1 MIERRKLMGGHYAAE
16 LEAPEV
22 YRARRQRVVEGLG
35 ERGVAVLL
43 GASDTRSYGDVGT
56 FRQDPSF
63 FYLTGVEIPN
73 AALAF
78 SRDRDELYLP
88 ARRPA
93 LEAWLG
99 PKFGPGEEAA
109 QALGFGAVKDV
120 HATEVVVE
128 ARGRPVPG
136 FEEVLADLVA
146 SGCELWMPFP
156 PPSLAAP
163 VTREQDLV
171 LRLRQKLSN
180 VVVHDLT
187 PVLTHMRLRKEA
199 GEVALLEKAV
209 TITAEA
215 VRAAASILQ
224 PGVSEAALEGAAY
237 ATLRHLGAEGW
248 SFPPIVGS
256 GFAGCVLHYD
266 QNIGLCQEGELVVVD
281 LGARYGYY
289 CGDLTRTFPV
299 SGRFTPRQA
308 ALYDAVL
315 DAYNS
320 AVALLRPGVKIA
332 DLRHAAYE
340 SLKASGLSGPSG
352 VPVSEYFIHGL
363 GHFLGL
369 EAHDVGG
376 EGPVLEPGMV
386 LTVEPGIYIS
396 EEGIGIRIEDDY
408 VITETG
414 ARCLTPSW
422 LPREREAVEA
432 LVGPEN
438 GR

>member
-1 MIERRKLMGGHYAAE
+1 MIDRRRLLGGHYAAE
-16 LEAPEV
+16 LEGPEA
-22 YRARRQRVVEGLG
+22 YRARRQRVVEALG

-73 AALAF
+73 AALLF

-128 ARGRPVPG
+128 ARRRPVPG
-136 FEEVLADLVA
+136 FEDTLADLVA
-146 SGCELWMPFP
+146 SGGELWIPFP
-156 PPSLAAP
+156 PASASAP
-163 VTREQDLV
+163 VTPEQDLV
-171 LRLRQKLSN
+171 LRLRQRLPN
-180 VVVHDLT
+180 VVVHDLA
-187 PVLTHMRLRKEA
+187 PVVTQLRLRKEP
-199 GEVALLEKAV
+199 GEVALLQKAV

-215 VRAAASILQ
+215 VKAAAGVLK
-224 PGVSEAALEGAAY
+224 PGVSEAALEGVAY
-237 ATLRHLGAEGW
+237 ATLRRLGAEGW

-266 QNIGLCQEGELVVVD
+266 QNIGICQEGELVVVD
-281 LGARYGYY
+281 IGARYGYY

-308 ALYDAVL
+308 QLYDAVL
-315 DAYNS
+315 AAYNA
-320 AVALLRPGVKIA
+320 AVALLQPGVKIA
-332 DLRHAAYE
+332 DLRHAAYQ

-352 VPVSEYFIHGL
+352 VPISEYFIHGL

-408 VITETG
+408 LITEGG
-414 ARCLTPSW
+414 AQCLTPSW

-432 LVGPEN
+432 LVGAAS

>member
-1 MIERRKLMGGHYAAE
+1 MIDRRKLMGGHYAAE

-22 YRARRQRVVEGLG
+22 YKTRRQRVVEVLG

-73 AALAF
+73 AALLF

-99 PKFGPGEEAA
+99 PKFGPGAEAA
-109 QALGFGAVKDV
+109 AALGFGAVKDV
-120 HATEVVVE
+120 QATEVVVE
-128 ARGRPVPG
+128 ARRRPVPG
-136 FEEVLADLVA
+136 FEDTLADLLA
-146 SGCELWMPFP
+146 SGCELWIPWP
-156 PPSLAAP
+156 PPSQSLPATP
-163 VTREQDLV
+163 ERELFA
-171 LRLRQKLSN
+171 RLQQRLPSF
-180 VVVHDLT
+180 VVHDLS
-187 PVLTHMRLRKEA
+187 PVLAHMRLRKEP
-199 GEVALLEKAV
+199 GEVAFLQKAV

-215 VRAAASILQ
+215 LKAVAGALK
-224 PGVSEAALEGAAY
+224 PGVSEAELEGVAY
-237 ATLRHLGAEGW
+237 ATLRRLGAEGW

-256 GFAGCVLHYD
+256 GLAGCVLHYD
-266 QNIGLCQEGELVVVD
+266 QNVGTCQEGEVVVVD
-281 LGARYGYY
+281 IGARYGYY

-308 ALYDAVL
+308 ELYDAVL
-315 DAYNS
+315 GAYNA
-320 AVALLRPGVKIA
+320 AVALLRPGAKIA

-340 SLKASGLSGPSG
+340 SLKSSGLTGPSG
-352 VPVSEYFIHGL
+352 VPICENFIHGL

-376 EGPVLEPGMV
+376 ESPVLEPGMV
-386 LTVEPGIYIS
+386 LTVEPGVYLAD
-396 EEGIGIRIEDDY
+396 EGVGIRIEDDY
-408 VITETG
+408 LITEGG
-414 ARCLTPSW
+414 AQCLTPSW
-422 LPREREAVEA
+422 LPREREAVER
-432 LVGPEN
+432 LVGRQDR
-438 GR
+438 G

>member
-1 MIERRKLMGGHYAAE
+1 MIERRKLLGGHYAAE

-22 YRARRQRVVEGLG
+22 YRARRQRVVEALG

-73 AALAF
+73 AALLLT
-78 SRDRDELYLP
+78 RDRDELYLP

-109 QALGFGAVKDV
+109 EALGFGAVKDV
-120 HATEVVVE
+120 QPTEVVVE
-128 ARGRPVPG
+128 ARRRPVPG
-136 FEEVLADLVA
+136 FEDVLADLLA
-146 SGCELWMPFP
+146 SGGELWIPL
-156 PPSLAAP
+156 PSASASGVL
-163 VTREQDLV
+163 TREQELV
-171 LRLRQKLSN
+171 SRLRERLPSFA
-180 VVVHDLT
+180 VHDLS
-187 PVLTHMRLRKEA
+187 PVLTQRRLRKEP
-199 GEVALLEKAV
+199 GEVALLAKAV
-209 TITAEA
+209 EITAHA
-215 VRAAASILQ
+215 VKAAADLLR

-237 ATLRHLGAEGW
+237 ATLRRLGAEGW

-266 QNIGLCQEGELVVVD
+266 QNIGTCQEGELVVVD
-281 LGARYGYY
+281 IGARYGYY

-308 ALYDAVL
+308 ELYDAVL
-315 DAYNS
+315 DAYNA
-320 AVALLRPGVKIA
+320 AVALLRPGLKIA
-332 DLRHAAYE
+332 DLRHAAYQ

-352 VPVSEYFIHGL
+352 VPISEYFIHGL

-376 EGPVLEPGMV
+376 EGPLLEPGMV

-408 VITETG
+408 LITEEG
-414 ARCLTPSW
+414 AQCLTPSW

-432 LVGPEN
+432 LVSGAKR
-438 GR
+438 G